1 MINRP
6 WTGDKILQVFEIHST
21 SLSLK
26 EIAKRLGK
34 TESGIRTSVRLLVRK
49 EFLWRGKLQG
59 MFFYY
64 LTKKGKYRVED
75 LLFNV
80 VERQGYKHK
89 YPLREN
95 KEQWSLLLLRNVCET
110 SVTET
115 AQRLGY
121 SLSTVSGVLGCRRK
135 PSQKFINAVY
145 VSLGE

>member
-1 MINRP
+1 MKNRP
-6 WTGDKILQVFEIHST
+6 WTGDKILQVFEIQST
-21 SLSLK
+21 SFSLK
-26 EIAKRLGK
+26 EIAKSLGK
-34 TESGIRTSVRLLVRK
+34 TESSIRTSVRLLVQK
-49 EFLWRGKLQG
+49 EFLRREESCKRY
-59 MFFYY
+59 FYY
-64 LTKKGKYRVED
+64 LTKKGKCRVKD

-80 VERQGYKHK
+80 LERQGYKHT
-89 YPLREN
+89 YPLSKN

-121 SLSTVSGVLGCRRK
+121 SLSTVSGILGCRRK